1 MRPGLDGTS
10 SLCPLSSIRHECRGP
25 AQRCWQPPKQLILT
39 QPKGTGSLRLK
50 RRTLVLILRS
60 ALVARLHSYSNP
72 SEDHPRRN
80 CWHLKISAG
89 AHMGAYYQL
98 ADANTEF
105 LNAGTL
111 PHSKIVQS
119 ARSGDVCDTEH
130 TAAKEGGVFDRK

>member
-1 MRPGLDGTS
+1 M
-10 SLCPLSSIRHECRGP
+10 
-25 AQRCWQPPKQLILT
+25 
-39 QPKGTGSLRLK
+39 
-50 RRTLVLILRS
+50 
-60 ALVARLHSYSNP
+60 ARLHSYSDP
-72 SEDHPRRN
+72 SGDHPRGG

-89 AHMGAYYQL
+89 AHTGAYYQLAL

-105 LNAGTL
+105 LNVGTL